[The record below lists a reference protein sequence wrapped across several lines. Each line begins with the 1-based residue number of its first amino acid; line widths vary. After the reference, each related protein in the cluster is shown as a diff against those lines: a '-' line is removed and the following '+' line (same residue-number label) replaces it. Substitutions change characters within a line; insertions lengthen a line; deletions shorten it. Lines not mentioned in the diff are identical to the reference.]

1 MAKNKKDIK
10 IEETLDI
17 TRETGIIFPLKP
29 YSLSAYNMEI
39 TTIKNQPVIIAQK
52 GFCVPNNQCVD
63 LSGGS
68 STSTNGRKTW
78 RLSDV
83 MCLPQY
89 QSWYDI
95 GGPISFV
102 ATPMGDK
109 PIFLTT
115 TINIQPSPKDLV
127 VEVYTWDKQGN
138 PAPCVPFCWRCRF
151 AYPNIIL

>member
-1 MAKNKKDIK
+1 MAKNKV
-10 IEETLDI
+10 EEIIDVAK
-17 TRETGIIFPLKP
+17 ETGIAFPLQP
-29 YSLSAYNMEI
+29 YSLSAYNLEA
-39 TTIKNQPVIIAQK
+39 TTIKKQPLILGQK
-52 GFCVPNNQCVD
+52 GYCAPNNQCVD
-63 LSGGS
+63 VSGGS

-89 QSWYDI
+89 ESYYEL
-95 GGPISFV
+95 GGPVSFV

-115 TINIQPSPKDLV
+115 TVTIQSSPKDLV

-138 PAPCVPFCWRCRF
+138 PAPCVPFCWRCRL
-151 AYPNIIL
+151 AYPIIVI